1 VKLCHDA
8 PKLRLESARFSGSE
22 FGRDDERLEAV
33 ESFSDRF
40 QTPLAVGGESR
51 AAWVGVGLGSQQADG
66 VIQER
71 APFRSAR
78 DTVGGQQGEGL
89 CVLEGRPLDRVEKL
103 VLFVGPESTQRMSK
117 GWADAS
123 PGKRALHEG
132 GQSCCDIRSPC
143 HPLRL
148 ALEKPCDGGG
158 AHALLVS

>member
-22 FGRDDERLEAV
+22 LGRDDERLEAL

-51 AAWVGVGLGSQQADG
+51 ATWVGVGCGSQQADG

-78 DTVGGQQGEGL
+78 DTVGGQQGKGL
-89 CVLEGRPLDRVEKL
+89 SVPEGRPLDRVEKL
-103 VLFVGPESTQRMSK
+103 VLLAGPEGTQRV
-117 GWADAS
+117 GQRWADAS
-123 PGKRALHEG
+123 PGKRALRER

-148 ALEKPCDGGG
+148 ALEKPRDGGG